1 MRVFVDVLAW
11 ITIGLGAS
19 CAAAR
24 LVSLL
29 AGPGHRGPERRGAH
43 AAPRALAEPGA
54 RRAAWRELRTYL
66 LIVATGAVWLVTQPK
81 HRGAAEVLVVAA
93 VVAIVAWQL
102 GAWLT
107 APPGVGRGA
116 ALQEAL
122 LPALP
127 ALAWLAS
134 GWSYTR
140 WVLIAVVAALAAP
153 ELDAWLR
160 PRLRRKPGDAAA
172 DPP

>member
-1 MRVFVDVLAW
+1 MTGWTGKQLRAGRYTVVSPPGPAFTLAIGSSPVTGGSEDFVDVLAW
-11 ITIGLGAS
+11 ITIGVGAS
-19 CAAAR
+19 CAAAG

-29 AGPGHRGPERRGAH
+29 AGRGHRGPERRGAH

-54 RRAAWRELRTYL
+54 RHAAWREFRTYL

-81 HRGAAEVLVVAA
+81 HRGAAEVLVAAA

-116 ALQEAL
+116 ALRGAL
-122 LPALP
+122 L
-127 ALAWLAS
+127 
-134 GWSYTR
+134 
-140 WVLIAVVAALAAP
+140 
-153 ELDAWLR
+153 
-160 PRLRRKPGDAAA
+160 
-172 DPP
+172 